1 LCRHLFALKATGI
14 GRIWENYGLFAVEVN
29 LSEVSEAMGQAAKL
43 QRQNQV
49 AEAMAAYGA
58 ILTRWPKLADAWYNL
73 AILQRKSFR
82 FEEALNSY
90 QRALAAGIARPE
102 EVHLNRSVIFSD
114 ILRDHASAAAELQQA
129 LTLNPAY
136 ARALL
141 NLANLYEDL
150 GKRAEASSLYAR
162 ILSIEPQNFEALARF
177 ANLQPAA
184 GVDDALIE
192 RLRNAL
198 TASSAMSDRAS
209 LGFALG
215 RLLDAKARYTDAFAA
230 YTAANQASFASVGPH
245 AVPYDRAELTAF
257 VDRMI
262 ADGTPRVRAHML
274 DLPPRPI
281 FIVGMFRSGSTL
293 TEQLLAGV
301 PGVAAGGEINFLP
314 QVINTELTPFFD
326 SLAAM
331 TAERLDGIAARYR
344 AELLRASAGA
354 SFVTD
359 KRLDNFL
366 YVGFIKRLFPEA
378 KIVHTTRNPL
388 DNCLSIFFLHLEQ
401 QMSYALNIQ
410 DIGHFYREYR
420 RLMAHWNAAF
430 AGEIFE
436 FNYDA
441 LVKDPEP
448 QFKAL
453 CEFLGVAWPGQVPKV
468 AARSAAIQTAS
479 VWQVREPLYS
489 TSSGRSRHYFDELKE
504 LRQELA
510 DLL

>member
-1 LCRHLFALKATGI
+1 LFALKATGI

-331 TAERLDGIAARYR
+331 TAERLDSVAARYR